1 VNLRHAAALGLLGW
15 YLIFPPP
22 IAKGNEPLLYN
33 WTILQSFDTARECEQ
48 ERDKR
53 RADAAADAAAAS
65 AAAAAAPTPSPG
77 SLPSWA
83 FAGPKP
89 DPTICVESDDPR
101 LTLPL
106 WWRLW

>member
-1 VNLRHAAALGLLGW
+1 MHLRHAAPLVLLGW

-22 IAKGNEPLLYN
+22 IAKGNDPLLYN

-53 RADAAADAAAAS
+53 RAEAAAE
-65 AAAAAAPTPSPG
+65 AAAPTPNPG
-77 SLPSWA
+77 SLPAWA
-83 FAGPKP
+83 TAGH
-89 DPTICVESDDPR
+89 DPMICVESDDPR